1 MPDLERA
8 RGHLFRVAAQAVE
21 PALMFL
27 SFLLWGGL
35 VLIVIALPLL
45 MARRTRRVA
54 LVAMAIAPIMIIAA
68 FAWPVR
74 DAKATGRVTHLDQL
88 MPLWQFA
95 ERHATRVSAPPER
108 VFAAIREVTPNE
120 ILLFRT
126 LTTLRRLGRPA
137 PPNILNAPENEPLLH
152 LATRTSFRYL
162 ADDPPHEIVVG
173 TIIIPPRAA
182 VATMNFLVT
191 PDGHGGSLLSTETR
205 VVANTADARRRFS
218 RYWRVILPG
227 SDVIRRMWLRAIKKR
242 AEKPQSSAL
251 APRSGE
257 RVAGGRVRGVPSS
270 AASRH
275 LLPTRGE
282 KDLVTR

>member
-1 MPDLERA
+1 MI
-8 RGHLFRVAAQAVE
+8 
-21 PALMFL
+21 L

-35 VLIVIALPLL
+35 VLIVVALPLL
-45 MARRTRRVA
+45 FARRTRRIA
-54 LVAMAIAPIMIIAA
+54 LVAMAIAPIMIIVA

-74 DAKATGRVTHLDQL
+74 NEHATARVTHLDQV

-95 ERHATRVSAPPER
+95 ERHAIHVAAPPER
-108 VFAAIREVTPNE
+108 VFAAVREVTPNE

-126 LTTLRRLGRPA
+126 LTSIRRLGRPA
-137 PPNILNAPENEPLLH
+137 PPSILNAPENEPLLH

-173 TIIIPPRAA
+173 TILIRPRAVLA
-182 VATMNFLVT
+182 AMNFLVT
-191 PDGHGGSLLSTETR
+191 PDGRGGSLLSTETR
-205 VVANTADARRRFS
+205 VVANTDDARRHFS

-227 SDVIRRMWLRAIKKR
+227 SDIIRRMWLRAIKNR
-242 AEKPQSSAL
+242 AERRQSSAL

-257 RVAGGRVRGVPSS
+257 RVGLSGAKDRVRGVPSS

-275 LLPTRGE
+275 LLPARGE
-282 KDLVTR
+282 KDLAVAR